1 MITYS
6 ELYGLD
12 NGPVRYA
19 PSGRGHIKMSH
30 RDVPLSILE
39 PEFNYIHDEIVKKN
53 CQTGFEVATAF
64 GISALAAATG
74 FKKTGGKILTMDAYI
89 EENSEHPNAYRGA
102 NKQLY
107 KDSMGYK
114 SVSFLRDHYELQ
126 PNLEIECGWSPDDI
140 EPLIHKHFGSQAK
153 LDYVFIDSGHFAEQL
168 RAEVDVLSKYVHRE
182 TIFLFH
188 DVYDYMFDISTTV
201 YVMET
206 LKGKVDIILRM
217 PYGENMGRLVPFGEE

>member
-6 ELYGLD
+6 ELFSLD

-30 RDVPLSILE
+30 KNVPLSILE
-39 PEFNYIHDEIVKKN
+39 PEFNYIHEEILKNN

-64 GISALAAATG
+64 GISALAASSA
-74 FKKTGGKILTMDAYI
+74 FKKTGGKLLTMDAYI

-114 SVSFLRDHYELQ
+114 SVSFLREHYELQ
-126 PNLEIECGWSPDDI
+126 NHLEIECGWSPDDI
-140 EPLIHKHFGSQAK
+140 TPVIHKHFGSDAK
-153 LDYVFIDSGHFAEQL
+153 LDYVFIDSGHFSEQI
-168 RAEVDVLSKYVHRE
+168 RAEVDVLSKFVHRN
-182 TIFLFH
+182 TVVLIH
-188 DVYDYMFDISTTV
+188 DVYDYMFDPTTTM

-206 LKGKVDIILRM
+206 LKGSVEIVLRM
-217 PYGENMGRLVPFGEE
+217 PHGENMGRLVPFGEE